1 MIEIV
6 RERHVDLPTDRVW
19 PLVEDPEKLSE
30 WFTAADRIE
39 VLEGSGLGRKQR
51 LHGRWGRKRAE
62 IDQVV
67 TEYLPG
73 KVLAWRHQGERLDGK
88 PAPEFAR
95 ETVFSIRLQPEGA
108 GTRVRLESRQEPA
121 GPVRGLLIRLFGK
134 RKVAGHME
142 GSLASLA
149 ARVGE
154 RRA

>member
-6 RERHVDLPTDRVW
+6 RERHVDLPPVGVW
-19 PLVEDPEKLSE
+19 AHVEDPEQLSE
-30 WFTAADRIE
+30 WFTAAERIE

-67 TEYLPG
+67 TEYVPG
-73 KVLAWRHQGERLDGK
+73 QVLAWRHEAERLDGK
-88 PAPEFAR
+88 PAPEFAT
-95 ETVFSIRLQPEGA
+95 ETVFAIRLQPEGA
-108 GTRVRLESRQEPA
+108 GTRVRLESRQQPA

-134 RKVAGHME
+134 REVAGHME
-142 GSLASLA
+142 RSLVRLA
-149 ARVGE
+149 ARAGE